1 MALTDKVLMLGVDG
15 LDPSLTRKF
24 VDQGKLPNI
33 KKFIDNGA
41 QKHDLKLLCTPPT
54 ITPPLWTTL
63 STGALP
69 VTHGITCFWRQ
80 DPEELDTAGY
90 NLDSRLCTAEA
101 LWNVTAEAGMKTL
114 VWHWPGSSWP
124 PTSDSPNLHVVE
136 GTQPAAVNA
145 GVAKIEGEKMTFA
158 SSRFTEVQ
166 FKAGATKNTGAG
178 CIIEDIPEDDFNS
191 TATDGILGNGGGSMS
206 MRNIIMS
213 QADGEDGIEDIPIDL
228 CNSPIKEAKG
238 WADAPADAKE
248 FYVITSN
255 GLVRRPCLI
264 LKNEDGVYD
273 RVAYYHS
280 KKDSE
285 PIVVLKVGEYTT
297 DVVDEF
303 IYKDEKALGNRNML
317 LRSMSE
323 DGDDVHLWMSKALE
337 IGHDKLFHPTSLY
350 KQVVDNCGNIPP
362 SPMFGGKQ
370 LDVIN
375 DIILPTWDNYC
386 QWQADVLNYLI
397 DANDYKVVFS
407 HIHNVDACGH
417 MFWYYGKNRPTKDKF
432 EEAEYQ
438 DAIEQV
444 YEQTDRYLG
453 EFLHYLDEGWTITIF
468 SDHGLLTPEEEE
480 KPLIGDAFGCNV
492 GVMSELGF
500 TVLKKDENGNP
511 IKEIDWEKTRAVATR
526 GGQIYINLKGKYPT
540 GIVDPAD
547 KYELEREII
556 DALYSYRLNGKRV
569 ISVAMR
575 NKDAVNL
582 GTGGPECGDILY
594 WLEEGV
600 NRLHGDALPEV
611 DGYKETCVTP
621 IFIAAGKGLKKGY
634 HSKRII
640 RQADMAPTVA
650 YMLDV
655 RMPKQCE
662 GAVVYQILEDA
673 DYVD

>member
-417 MFWYYGKNRPTKDKF
+417 LFWYYGKNRPIMNKM
-432 EEAEYQ
+432 EEEGYQ
-438 DAIEQV
+438 KAIEEV
-444 YEQTDRYLG
+444 YLQTDRYLG
-453 EFLHYLDEGWTITIF
+453 RFLHYLDEGWTINIF

-500 TVLKKDENGNP
+500 TVLKKDENGEP

-611 DGYKETCVTP
+611 QGYEDTCVTP

-634 HSKRII
+634 DCQRII
-640 RQADMAPTVA
+640 RQADVAPTLA
-650 YMLDV
+650 YMLGV

-662 GAVVYQILEDA
+662 GAVAYQILEDSGI
-673 DYVD
+673 